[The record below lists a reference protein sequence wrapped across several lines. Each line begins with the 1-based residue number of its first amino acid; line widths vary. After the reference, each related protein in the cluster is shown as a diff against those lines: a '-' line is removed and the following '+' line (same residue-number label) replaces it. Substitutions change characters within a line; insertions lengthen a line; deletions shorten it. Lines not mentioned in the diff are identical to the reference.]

1 MKTYDPRNPYSTEY
15 QDPEYTPIHPDIEW
29 GKDCIVRH
37 FVVIEEDCEFGDKCF
52 IGNNTT
58 IRSGNKFG
66 NRCVIGHNV
75 VFEANSKFG
84 NHVTINANC
93 HMTQGLVVADEVF
106 IGPGVITMN
115 TKHISY
121 GRKTVP
127 KKYEPPIIKRAARIG
142 GGSLILP
149 GVTIGENSVI
159 GAGSVV
165 TKSIPDRVIAWG
177 NPAEVKAK
185 IKEVDCL

>member
-1 MKTYDPRNPYSTEY
+1 MKDPSNLYENKY
-15 QDPEYTPIHPDIEW
+15 NEPEFHPIHPDIEW
-29 GKDCIVRH
+29 GEDCTVRH
-37 FVVIEEDCEFGDKCF
+37 FVVIEEDCKFGDKCF

-66 NRCVIGHNV
+66 DRCVVGHNV
-75 VFEANSKFG
+75 CIEANGQFG

-93 HMTQGLVVADEVF
+93 HMTQGIRIRDEVF

-121 GRKTVP
+121 GRKSISRV
-127 KKYEPPIIKRAARIG
+127 YQPPIIERAARIG
-142 GGSLILP
+142 GGVLILP

-165 TKSIPDRVIAWG
+165 TKSIPARVIAWG
-177 NPAEVKAK
+177 SPAEVIAR
-185 IKEVDCL
+185 IRDEDCL